1 MLERK
6 EGVAA
11 RLASSC
17 DAPGVLHALRALDA
31 LRRMV
36 PQGHQM
42 GVLPPHLYSPGH
54 AFHGMGSEDG
64 LERLDQVRHLATP
77 ALVKTSPAEAVLAHQ
92 DGLDPPFPAVQGYAL
107 PKESKRVLV
116 DLASPVNAKER
127 LGQIFSA
134 SPGNASLKM
143 CLPGRTALKNGRP
156 SRKTRERKTEERK
169 AEANAIPR
177 RAGRRRSRRR

>member
-107 PKESKRVLV
+107 PKESNVVSSRFGSPCQRKTSKRLLFSR
-116 DLASPVNAKER
+116 LAGRGDGRIP
-127 LGQIFSA
+127 
-134 SPGNASLKM
+134 PP
-143 CLPGRTALKNGRP
+143 PGRLAATPRP
-156 SRKTRERKTEERK
+156 
-169 AEANAIPR
+169 
-177 RAGRRRSRRR
+177 AGRRRSRRR